1 MPLTL
6 HTTLW
11 GILVGVFLR
20 GGGVDKINNLFVK
33 GTCFHGCLSKIN
45 LFYALHMSIL
55 TIRGKRMPRDL
66 SNSDIIDISTYL
78 FELGSK
84 VE

>member
-1 MPLTL
+1 
-6 HTTLW
+6 
-11 GILVGVFLR
+11 
-20 GGGVDKINNLFVK
+20 
-33 GTCFHGCLSKIN
+33 
-45 LFYALHMSIL
+45 MSVL